1 MKLKTLSVGE
11 VNNYV
16 KKLVENDF
24 ILKNLNVK
32 GEISNLKFHSS
43 GHIYFSL
50 KDENSKVNCIMFKNN
65 AVNLDFRLEEGMKV
79 EIKARLGVYHKE
91 GTYQLYC
98 ENIKKAGIGEFFEE
112 FHKLKKELS
121 EEGIFDEKYKR
132 ALPKFPKRIGIIT
145 ARTGAAVRDIINV
158 IQRRNKSLDIILY
171 PAKVQGENAAD
182 SIIEGIRYFNNE
194 KSVDVIILGRG
205 GGSIEE
211 LWAFNNRDLAYEIF
225 NGRIPT
231 VSAVGHE
238 VDFTISDF
246 VSDMRA
252 PTPSAAGELVS
263 PSLQEM
269 INDLLNKKEFLH
281 RAIDRKFLNAKR
293 DVDLLHKGLKG
304 NNPKHIIEKRIK
316 EVNSLEEKLNFLGKR
331 KIDKAKDELI
341 ALNSILQTLNPLNTL
356 GRGYSVI
363 MDKEDK
369 VINEVS
375 ELKKNDMVKVI
386 MKMARKETNYESMVS
401 ELNEIVKQLE
411 NGDLTLEQS
420 IKSYENGVKIAN
432 KLYKKLSTLEGKI
445 KVVEDEKEEDFG
457 GYSNEY

>member
-98 ENIKKAGIGEFFEE
+98 ENIKKAGIGELFEE

-121 EEGIFDEKYKR
+121 EEGIFDQKYKR

-225 NGRIPT
+225 NSRIPT

-281 RAIDRKFLNAKR
+281 RAVDRRFLNAKR

-363 MDKEDK
+363 MDKKDK
-369 VINEVS
+369 VINKVS

-386 MKMARKETNYESMVS
+386 MKDGSVNIDIKII
-401 ELNEIVKQLE
+401 NE
-411 NGDLTLEQS
+411 
-420 IKSYENGVKIAN
+420 
-432 KLYKKLSTLEGKI
+432 
-445 KVVEDEKEEDFG
+445 
-457 GYSNEY
+457 

>member
-79 EIKARLGVYHKE
+79 EVKARLGVYHKE

-98 ENIKKAGIGEFFEE
+98 ENIKKAGIGELFEE

-158 IQRRNKSLDIILY
+158 IQRRNKALDIILY

-211 LWAFNNRDLAYEIF
+211 LWAFNNRELAYEIF
-225 NGRIPT
+225 NSRIPT

-281 RAIDRKFLNAKR
+281 RAIDRRFLNAKR
-293 DVDLLHKGLKG
+293 DVDLLYKGLKG
-304 NNPKHIIEKRIK
+304 NNPTHIIEKRIK
-316 EVNSLEEKLNFLGKR
+316 EVNTLEEKLNFLGKR
-331 KIDKAKDELI
+331 KIDKAKDKLI

-369 VINEVS
+369 VINKVS

-386 MKMARKETNYESMVS
+386 MKDGSVNIDIKII
-401 ELNEIVKQLE
+401 NE
-411 NGDLTLEQS
+411 
-420 IKSYENGVKIAN
+420 
-432 KLYKKLSTLEGKI
+432 
-445 KVVEDEKEEDFG
+445 
-457 GYSNEY
+457 

>member
-98 ENIKKAGIGEFFEE
+98 ENIKKAGIGELFEE

-132 ALPKFPKRIGIIT
+132 ALPKFPKRVGIIT

-225 NGRIPT
+225 NSRIPT

-263 PSLQEM
+263 PSLKEM
-269 INDLLNKKEFLH
+269 INDLVNKKEFLH
-281 RAIDRKFLNAKR
+281 RAIDRKFLNAKK

-363 MDKEDK
+363 MDKKDK

-386 MKMARKETNYESMVS
+386 MKDGSVNIDIKII
-401 ELNEIVKQLE
+401 NE
-411 NGDLTLEQS
+411 
-420 IKSYENGVKIAN
+420 
-432 KLYKKLSTLEGKI
+432 
-445 KVVEDEKEEDFG
+445 
-457 GYSNEY
+457 

>member
-65 AVNLDFRLEEGMKV
+65 AVNLDFRLEEGMRV

-98 ENIKKAGIGEFFEE
+98 ENIKKAGIGELFEE

-132 ALPKFPKRIGIIT
+132 ALPKFPKRVGIIT
-145 ARTGAAVRDIINV
+145 ARTGAAVRDIIKV

-225 NGRIPT
+225 NSRIPT

-281 RAIDRKFLNAKR
+281 RAIDRKFLNAKK

-386 MKMARKETNYESMVS
+386 MKDGSVNIDIKII
-401 ELNEIVKQLE
+401 NE
-411 NGDLTLEQS
+411 
-420 IKSYENGVKIAN
+420 
-432 KLYKKLSTLEGKI
+432 
-445 KVVEDEKEEDFG
+445 
-457 GYSNEY
+457 

>member
-98 ENIKKAGIGEFFEE
+98 ENIKKAGIGELFEE

-225 NGRIPT
+225 NSRIPT

-281 RAIDRKFLNAKR
+281 RAIDRKFLNAKK

-304 NNPKHIIEKRIK
+304 NNPKQIIEKRIK

-363 MDKEDK
+363 MDKKDK
-369 VINEVS
+369 VINKVS

-386 MKMARKETNYESMVS
+386 MKDGSVNIDIKII
-401 ELNEIVKQLE
+401 NE
-411 NGDLTLEQS
+411 
-420 IKSYENGVKIAN
+420 
-432 KLYKKLSTLEGKI
+432 
-445 KVVEDEKEEDFG
+445 
-457 GYSNEY
+457 

>member
-65 AVNLDFRLEEGMKV
+65 AVNLDFRLEEGTKV

-98 ENIKKAGIGEFFEE
+98 ENIKKSGIGELFEE

-211 LWAFNNRDLAYEIF
+211 LWAFNNRELAYEIF
-225 NGRIPT
+225 NSRIPT

-281 RAIDRKFLNAKR
+281 RAIDRKFLNAKK

-363 MDKEDK
+363 MDKKDK
-369 VINEVS
+369 VINKVS

-386 MKMARKETNYESMVS
+386 MKDGSVNIDIKII
-401 ELNEIVKQLE
+401 NE
-411 NGDLTLEQS
+411 
-420 IKSYENGVKIAN
+420 
-432 KLYKKLSTLEGKI
+432 
-445 KVVEDEKEEDFG
+445 
-457 GYSNEY
+457 

>member
-98 ENIKKAGIGEFFEE
+98 ENIKKAGIGELFEE

-121 EEGIFDEKYKR
+121 EEGIFDQKYKR

-225 NGRIPT
+225 NSRIPT

-281 RAIDRKFLNAKR
+281 RAIDRKFLNAKK

-369 VINEVS
+369 VINKVS

-386 MKMARKETNYESMVS
+386 MKDGSVNIDIKII
-401 ELNEIVKQLE
+401 NE
-411 NGDLTLEQS
+411 
-420 IKSYENGVKIAN
+420 
-432 KLYKKLSTLEGKI
+432 
-445 KVVEDEKEEDFG
+445 
-457 GYSNEY
+457 

>member
-98 ENIKKAGIGEFFEE
+98 ENIKKAGIGELFEE

-225 NGRIPT
+225 NSRIPT

-246 VSDMRA
+246 VSDMRS

-281 RAIDRKFLNAKR
+281 RAVDRRFLNSKR

-369 VINEVS
+369 VINKVS

-386 MKMARKETNYESMVS
+386 MKDGSVNIDIKII
-401 ELNEIVKQLE
+401 NE
-411 NGDLTLEQS
+411 
-420 IKSYENGVKIAN
+420 
-432 KLYKKLSTLEGKI
+432 
-445 KVVEDEKEEDFG
+445 
-457 GYSNEY
+457 

>member
-1 MKLKTLSVGE
+1 MKLKTLSVCE

-98 ENIKKAGIGEFFEE
+98 ENIKKAGIGELFEE

-211 LWAFNNRDLAYEIF
+211 LWAFNNRYLAYEIF
-225 NGRIPT
+225 NSRIPT

-263 PSLQEM
+263 PSLKEM
-269 INDLLNKKEFLH
+269 INDLVNKKEFLH
-281 RAIDRKFLNAKR
+281 RAIDRKFLNSKR
-293 DVDLLHKGLKG
+293 DVDLLYKGLKG

-356 GRGYSVI
+356 ERGYSVI

-386 MKMARKETNYESMVS
+386 MKDGSVNIDIKII
-401 ELNEIVKQLE
+401 NE
-411 NGDLTLEQS
+411 
-420 IKSYENGVKIAN
+420 
-432 KLYKKLSTLEGKI
+432 
-445 KVVEDEKEEDFG
+445 
-457 GYSNEY
+457 

>member
-98 ENIKKAGIGEFFEE
+98 ENIKKAGIGELFEE

-225 NGRIPT
+225 NSRIPT

-269 INDLLNKKEFLH
+269 INDLVNKKEFLH

-369 VINEVS
+369 VINKVS

-386 MKMARKETNYESMVS
+386 MKDGSVNIDIKII
-401 ELNEIVKQLE
+401 NE
-411 NGDLTLEQS
+411 
-420 IKSYENGVKIAN
+420 
-432 KLYKKLSTLEGKI
+432 
-445 KVVEDEKEEDFG
+445 
-457 GYSNEY
+457 

>member
-11 VNNYV
+11 VNDYV
-16 KKLVENDF
+16 KRVVESDF

-50 KDENSKVNCIMFKNN
+50 KDENSKINCIMFKNN

-98 ENIKKAGIGEFFEE
+98 ENIKKAGVGELFEE
-112 FHKLKKELS
+112 FHRLKKELS
-121 EEGIFDEKYKR
+121 AEGIFDEKYKR
-132 ALPKFPKRIGIIT
+132 DLPKFPKRIGIIT
-145 ARTGAAVRDIINV
+145 AKTGAAVRDIINV
-158 IQRRNKSLDIILY
+158 IQRRNSTLDIVLY
-171 PAKVQGENAAD
+171 PAKVQGINAAE
-182 SIIEGIRYFNNE
+182 SIIDGIRYFNNE
-194 KSVDVIILGRG
+194 DSVDVIILGRG

-211 LWAFNNRDLAYEIF
+211 LWAFNNKDLAYEIF
-225 NGRIPT
+225 NSRIPT

-263 PSLQEM
+263 PSLNEM
-269 INDLLNKKEFLH
+269 LNDLSNKKEFLT
-281 RAIDRKFLNAKR
+281 RAIDRKFLYAKNN
-293 DVDLLHKGLKG
+293 VDLLYKELKS
-304 NNPKHIIEKRIK
+304 NNPKSIIEKRIK
-316 EVNSLEEKLNFLGKR
+316 EVNRLEEKLNFLGKR

-341 ALNSILQTLNPLNTL
+341 TLNSVLQTLNPLNTL

-363 MDKEDK
+363 MDKNSK
-369 VINEVS
+369 VINEIS
-375 ELKKNDMVKVI
+375 ELKKNNMVKVI
-386 MKMARKETNYESMVS
+386 MKDGSVN
-401 ELNEIVKQLE
+401 I
-411 NGDLTLEQS
+411 D
-420 IKSYENGVKIAN
+420 
-432 KLYKKLSTLEGKI
+432 I
-445 KVVEDEKEEDFG
+445 KVQQD
-457 GYSNEY
+457 

>member
-79 EIKARLGVYHKE
+79 EIKARLGVY
-91 GTYQLYC
+91 
-98 ENIKKAGIGEFFEE
+98 IKKAGIGELFEE

-211 LWAFNNRDLAYEIF
+211 LWAFNNRYLAYEIF
-225 NGRIPT
+225 NSRIPT

-269 INDLLNKKEFLH
+269 INDLVNKKEFLH
-281 RAIDRKFLNAKR
+281 RAIDRKFLNSKR
-293 DVDLLHKGLKG
+293 DVDLLYKGLKG

-386 MKMARKETNYESMVS
+386 MKDGSVNIDIKII
-401 ELNEIVKQLE
+401 NE
-411 NGDLTLEQS
+411 
-420 IKSYENGVKIAN
+420 
-432 KLYKKLSTLEGKI
+432 
-445 KVVEDEKEEDFG
+445 
-457 GYSNEY
+457 

>member
-98 ENIKKAGIGEFFEE
+98 ENIKKAGIGELFEE

-158 IQRRNKSLDIILY
+158 IQRRNNSLDIILY

-211 LWAFNNRDLAYEIF
+211 LWAFNNRELAYEIF
-225 NGRIPT
+225 NSRIPT

-269 INDLLNKKEFLH
+269 INDLVNKKEFLH
-281 RAIDRKFLNAKR
+281 RAIDRKFLNSKR
-293 DVDLLHKGLKG
+293 DVDLLYKGLKG
-304 NNPKHIIEKRIK
+304 NNPKHMIEKRIK

-386 MKMARKETNYESMVS
+386 MKDGSVNIDIKII
-401 ELNEIVKQLE
+401 NE
-411 NGDLTLEQS
+411 
-420 IKSYENGVKIAN
+420 
-432 KLYKKLSTLEGKI
+432 
-445 KVVEDEKEEDFG
+445 
-457 GYSNEY
+457 

>member
-98 ENIKKAGIGEFFEE
+98 ENIKKAGIGELFEE

-225 NGRIPT
+225 NSRIPT

-281 RAIDRKFLNAKR
+281 RAVDRRFLNSKR

-304 NNPKHIIEKRIK
+304 NNPKHIIGKRIK

-331 KIDKAKDELI
+331 KIDKAKDDLI

-369 VINEVS
+369 VINKVS

-386 MKMARKETNYESMVS
+386 MKDGSVNIDIKII
-401 ELNEIVKQLE
+401 NE
-411 NGDLTLEQS
+411 
-420 IKSYENGVKIAN
+420 
-432 KLYKKLSTLEGKI
+432 
-445 KVVEDEKEEDFG
+445 
-457 GYSNEY
+457 

>member
-98 ENIKKAGIGEFFEE
+98 ENIKKAGIGELFEE

-211 LWAFNNRDLAYEIF
+211 LWTFNNRDLAYEIF
-225 NGRIPT
+225 NNRIPT

-281 RAIDRKFLNAKR
+281 RAIDRKFLNAKK

-363 MDKEDK
+363 MDKKDK

-386 MKMARKETNYESMVS
+386 MKDGSVNIDIKII
-401 ELNEIVKQLE
+401 NE
-411 NGDLTLEQS
+411 
-420 IKSYENGVKIAN
+420 
-432 KLYKKLSTLEGKI
+432 
-445 KVVEDEKEEDFG
+445 
-457 GYSNEY
+457 

>member
-98 ENIKKAGIGEFFEE
+98 ENIKKAGIGELFEE

-225 NGRIPT
+225 NSRIPT

-269 INDLLNKKEFLH
+269 INDLVNKKEFLH
-281 RAIDRKFLNAKR
+281 RAIDRRFLNAKK

-369 VINEVS
+369 VINKVS

-386 MKMARKETNYESMVS
+386 MKDGSVNIDIKII
-401 ELNEIVKQLE
+401 NE
-411 NGDLTLEQS
+411 
-420 IKSYENGVKIAN
+420 
-432 KLYKKLSTLEGKI
+432 
-445 KVVEDEKEEDFG
+445 
-457 GYSNEY
+457 

>member
-98 ENIKKAGIGEFFEE
+98 ENIKKAGIGELFEE

-225 NGRIPT
+225 NSRIPT

-263 PSLQEM
+263 PSLKEM
-269 INDLLNKKEFLH
+269 INDLVNKKEFLH
-281 RAIDRKFLNAKR
+281 RAIDRRFLNSKR

-363 MDKEDK
+363 MDKKDK
-369 VINEVS
+369 VINKVS

-386 MKMARKETNYESMVS
+386 MKDGSVNIDIKII
-401 ELNEIVKQLE
+401 NE
-411 NGDLTLEQS
+411 
-420 IKSYENGVKIAN
+420 
-432 KLYKKLSTLEGKI
+432 
-445 KVVEDEKEEDFG
+445 
-457 GYSNEY
+457 

>member
-98 ENIKKAGIGEFFEE
+98 ENIKKAGIGELFEE

-225 NGRIPT
+225 NSRIPT

-304 NNPKHIIEKRIK
+304 NNPTHIIEKRIK

-386 MKMARKETNYESMVS
+386 MKDGSVNIDIKII
-401 ELNEIVKQLE
+401 NE
-411 NGDLTLEQS
+411 
-420 IKSYENGVKIAN
+420 
-432 KLYKKLSTLEGKI
+432 
-445 KVVEDEKEEDFG
+445 
-457 GYSNEY
+457 

>member
-98 ENIKKAGIGEFFEE
+98 ENIKKAGIGELFEE

-225 NGRIPT
+225 NSRIPT

-304 NNPKHIIEKRIK
+304 NNPTHIIEKRIK
-316 EVNSLEEKLNFLGKR
+316 EVNTLEEKLNFLGKR

-363 MDKEDK
+363 MDKKDK
-369 VINEVS
+369 VINKVS

-386 MKMARKETNYESMVS
+386 MKDGSVNIDIKII
-401 ELNEIVKQLE
+401 NE
-411 NGDLTLEQS
+411 
-420 IKSYENGVKIAN
+420 
-432 KLYKKLSTLEGKI
+432 
-445 KVVEDEKEEDFG
+445 
-457 GYSNEY
+457 

>member
-65 AVNLDFRLEEGMKV
+65 AVNLDFRLEEGMRV

-98 ENIKKAGIGEFFEE
+98 ENIKKAGIGELFEE

-145 ARTGAAVRDIINV
+145 ARTGAAVRDIIKV

-225 NGRIPT
+225 NSRIPT

-281 RAIDRKFLNAKR
+281 RAIDRKFLNAKK

-386 MKMARKETNYESMVS
+386 MKDGSVNIDIKII
-401 ELNEIVKQLE
+401 NE
-411 NGDLTLEQS
+411 
-420 IKSYENGVKIAN
+420 
-432 KLYKKLSTLEGKI
+432 
-445 KVVEDEKEEDFG
+445 
-457 GYSNEY
+457 

>member
-1 MKLKTLSVGE
+1 MKLKTLSVCE

-98 ENIKKAGIGEFFEE
+98 ENIKKAGIGELFEE

-182 SIIEGIRYFNNE
+182 SIIDGIRYFNNE

-211 LWAFNNRDLAYEIF
+211 LWTFNNRDLAYEIF
-225 NGRIPT
+225 NSRIPT

-281 RAIDRKFLNAKR
+281 RAIDIKFLNAKR

-304 NNPKHIIEKRIK
+304 NNPKDIIEKRIK

-369 VINEVS
+369 VINNVS

-386 MKMARKETNYESMVS
+386 MKDGSVNIDIKII
-401 ELNEIVKQLE
+401 NE
-411 NGDLTLEQS
+411 
-420 IKSYENGVKIAN
+420 
-432 KLYKKLSTLEGKI
+432 
-445 KVVEDEKEEDFG
+445 
-457 GYSNEY
+457 

>member
-65 AVNLDFRLEEGMKV
+65 AVNLDFRLEVGMKV

-386 MKMARKETNYESMVS
+386 MKDGSVNIDIKII
-401 ELNEIVKQLE
+401 NE
-411 NGDLTLEQS
+411 
-420 IKSYENGVKIAN
+420 
-432 KLYKKLSTLEGKI
+432 
-445 KVVEDEKEEDFG
+445 
-457 GYSNEY
+457 

>member
-98 ENIKKAGIGEFFEE
+98 ENIKKAGIGELFEE

-132 ALPKFPKRIGIIT
+132 ALPKFPKRVGIIT

-225 NGRIPT
+225 NSRIPT

-263 PSLQEM
+263 PSLKEM

-281 RAIDRKFLNAKR
+281 RAIDRKFLNAKK

-341 ALNSILQTLNPLNTL
+341 ALNSILQTLNSLNTL

-369 VINEVS
+369 VINKVS

-386 MKMARKETNYESMVS
+386 MKDGSVNIDIKII
-401 ELNEIVKQLE
+401 NE
-411 NGDLTLEQS
+411 
-420 IKSYENGVKIAN
+420 
-432 KLYKKLSTLEGKI
+432 
-445 KVVEDEKEEDFG
+445 
-457 GYSNEY
+457 

>member
-79 EIKARLGVYHKE
+79 EIKARLDVYHKE

-98 ENIKKAGIGEFFEE
+98 ENIKKAGIGELFEE

-211 LWAFNNRDLAYEIF
+211 LWAFNNRELAYEIF
-225 NGRIPT
+225 NSRIPT

-281 RAIDRKFLNAKR
+281 RAIDRKFLNAKK

-375 ELKKNDMVKVI
+375 ELKNNDMVKVI
-386 MKMARKETNYESMVS
+386 MKDGSVNIDIKII
-401 ELNEIVKQLE
+401 NE
-411 NGDLTLEQS
+411 
-420 IKSYENGVKIAN
+420 
-432 KLYKKLSTLEGKI
+432 
-445 KVVEDEKEEDFG
+445 
-457 GYSNEY
+457 

>member
-65 AVNLDFRLEEGMKV
+65 AVNLDFRLEEGIKV
-79 EIKARLGVYHKE
+79 EVKARLGVYHKE

-98 ENIKKAGIGEFFEE
+98 ENIKKAGIGELFEE

-211 LWAFNNRDLAYEIF
+211 LWAFNNRELAYEIF
-225 NGRIPT
+225 NSRIPT

-281 RAIDRKFLNAKR
+281 RAVDRRFLNAKR
-293 DVDLLHKGLKG
+293 DLDLLYKGLKG

-316 EVNSLEEKLNFLGKR
+316 EVNTLEEKLNFLGKR

-369 VINEVS
+369 VINKVS

-386 MKMARKETNYESMVS
+386 MKDGSVNIDIKII
-401 ELNEIVKQLE
+401 NE
-411 NGDLTLEQS
+411 
-420 IKSYENGVKIAN
+420 
-432 KLYKKLSTLEGKI
+432 
-445 KVVEDEKEEDFG
+445 
-457 GYSNEY
+457 

>member
-98 ENIKKAGIGEFFEE
+98 ENIKKAGIGELFEE

-132 ALPKFPKRIGIIT
+132 ALPKFPKRVGIIT
-145 ARTGAAVRDIINV
+145 ARTGAAVRDIIKV

-225 NGRIPT
+225 NSRIPT

-281 RAIDRKFLNAKR
+281 RAVDRRFLNAKR

-304 NNPKHIIEKRIK
+304 NNPTHIIEKRIK
-316 EVNSLEEKLNFLGKR
+316 EVNTLEEKLNFLGKR

-369 VINEVS
+369 VINKVS

-386 MKMARKETNYESMVS
+386 MKDGSVNIDIKII
-401 ELNEIVKQLE
+401 NE
-411 NGDLTLEQS
+411 
-420 IKSYENGVKIAN
+420 
-432 KLYKKLSTLEGKI
+432 
-445 KVVEDEKEEDFG
+445 
-457 GYSNEY
+457 

>member
-98 ENIKKAGIGEFFEE
+98 ENIKKAGIGELFEE

-225 NGRIPT
+225 NSRIPT

-269 INDLLNKKEFLH
+269 INDLVNKKEFLH
-281 RAIDRKFLNAKR
+281 RAIDRKFLNSKR
-293 DVDLLHKGLKG
+293 DVDLLYKGLKG

-369 VINEVS
+369 VINKVS

-386 MKMARKETNYESMVS
+386 MKDGSVNIDIKII
-401 ELNEIVKQLE
+401 NE
-411 NGDLTLEQS
+411 
-420 IKSYENGVKIAN
+420 
-432 KLYKKLSTLEGKI
+432 
-445 KVVEDEKEEDFG
+445 
-457 GYSNEY
+457 

>member
-11 VNNYV
+11 VNNYI

-79 EIKARLGVYHKE
+79 EVKARLGVYHKE

-98 ENIKKAGIGEFFEE
+98 ENIKKAGIGELFEE

-158 IQRRNKSLDIILY
+158 IQRRNKALDIILY

-211 LWAFNNRDLAYEIF
+211 LWAFNNRELAYEIF
-225 NGRIPT
+225 NSRIPT

-281 RAIDRKFLNAKR
+281 RAIDRRFLNAKR
-293 DVDLLHKGLKG
+293 DVDLLYKGLKG
-304 NNPKHIIEKRIK
+304 NNPTHIIEKRIK
-316 EVNSLEEKLNFLGKR
+316 EVNTLEEKLNFLGKR

-341 ALNSILQTLNPLNTL
+341 AFNSILQTLNPLNTL

-369 VINEVS
+369 VINKVS

-386 MKMARKETNYESMVS
+386 MKDGSVNIDIKII
-401 ELNEIVKQLE
+401 NE
-411 NGDLTLEQS
+411 
-420 IKSYENGVKIAN
+420 
-432 KLYKKLSTLEGKI
+432 
-445 KVVEDEKEEDFG
+445 
-457 GYSNEY
+457 

>member
-65 AVNLDFRLEEGMKV
+65 AVNLDFRLEEGTKV

-98 ENIKKAGIGEFFEE
+98 ENIKKSGIGELFEE

-225 NGRIPT
+225 NSRIPT

-263 PSLQEM
+263 PSLKEM
-269 INDLLNKKEFLH
+269 INDLVNKKEFLH
-281 RAIDRKFLNAKR
+281 RAIDRRFLNSKR
-293 DVDLLHKGLKG
+293 DVDLLHKGLKV

-363 MDKEDK
+363 MDKKDK
-369 VINEVS
+369 VINKVS

-386 MKMARKETNYESMVS
+386 MKDGSVNIDIKII
-401 ELNEIVKQLE
+401 NE
-411 NGDLTLEQS
+411 
-420 IKSYENGVKIAN
+420 
-432 KLYKKLSTLEGKI
+432 
-445 KVVEDEKEEDFG
+445 
-457 GYSNEY
+457 

>member
-1 MKLKTLSVGE
+1 MKLKTLSVDE

-98 ENIKKAGIGEFFEE
+98 ENIKKAGIGELFEE

-211 LWAFNNRDLAYEIF
+211 LWAFNNRYLAYEIF
-225 NGRIPT
+225 NSRIPT

-269 INDLLNKKEFLH
+269 INDLVNKKEFLH
-281 RAIDRKFLNAKR
+281 RAIDRKFLNSKR
-293 DVDLLHKGLKG
+293 DVDLLYKGLKG

-386 MKMARKETNYESMVS
+386 MKDGSVNIDIKII
-401 ELNEIVKQLE
+401 NE
-411 NGDLTLEQS
+411 
-420 IKSYENGVKIAN
+420 
-432 KLYKKLSTLEGKI
+432 
-445 KVVEDEKEEDFG
+445 
-457 GYSNEY
+457 

>member
-65 AVNLDFRLEEGMKV
+65 AVNLDFRLEEGIKV
-79 EIKARLGVYHKE
+79 EVKARLGVYHKE

-98 ENIKKAGIGEFFEE
+98 ENIKKAGIGELFEE

-158 IQRRNKSLDIILY
+158 IQRRNKALDIILY

-211 LWAFNNRDLAYEIF
+211 LWAFNNRELAYEIF
-225 NGRIPT
+225 NSRIPT

-281 RAIDRKFLNAKR
+281 RAIDRRFLNAKR
-293 DVDLLHKGLKG
+293 DVDLLYKGLKG
-304 NNPKHIIEKRIK
+304 NNPTHIIEKRIK
-316 EVNSLEEKLNFLGKR
+316 EVTTLEEKLNFLGKR

-386 MKMARKETNYESMVS
+386 MKDGSVNIDIKII
-401 ELNEIVKQLE
+401 NE
-411 NGDLTLEQS
+411 
-420 IKSYENGVKIAN
+420 
-432 KLYKKLSTLEGKI
+432 
-445 KVVEDEKEEDFG
+445 
-457 GYSNEY
+457 

>member
-98 ENIKKAGIGEFFEE
+98 ENIKKAGIGELFEE

-225 NGRIPT
+225 NSRIPT

-269 INDLLNKKEFLH
+269 INDLVNKKEFLH
-281 RAIDRKFLNAKR
+281 RAIDRRFLNSKR
-293 DVDLLHKGLKG
+293 DVDLLHKGLKV

-386 MKMARKETNYESMVS
+386 MKDGSVNIDIKII
-401 ELNEIVKQLE
+401 NE
-411 NGDLTLEQS
+411 
-420 IKSYENGVKIAN
+420 
-432 KLYKKLSTLEGKI
+432 
-445 KVVEDEKEEDFG
+445 
-457 GYSNEY
+457 

>member
-98 ENIKKAGIGEFFEE
+98 ENIKKAGIGELFEE

-121 EEGIFDEKYKR
+121 EEGIFDQKYKR

-225 NGRIPT
+225 NSRIPT

-263 PSLQEM
+263 PSLKEM

-281 RAIDRKFLNAKR
+281 RAIDRKFLNAKK
-293 DVDLLHKGLKG
+293 DVDLLYKGLKG

-363 MDKEDK
+363 MDKKDK

-386 MKMARKETNYESMVS
+386 MKDGSVNIDIKII
-401 ELNEIVKQLE
+401 NE
-411 NGDLTLEQS
+411 
-420 IKSYENGVKIAN
+420 
-432 KLYKKLSTLEGKI
+432 
-445 KVVEDEKEEDFG
+445 
-457 GYSNEY
+457 

>member
-98 ENIKKAGIGEFFEE
+98 ENIKKAGIGELFEE

-211 LWAFNNRDLAYEIF
+211 LWTFNNRDLAYEIF
-225 NGRIPT
+225 NSRIPT

-281 RAIDRKFLNAKR
+281 RAIDRKFLNAKK
-293 DVDLLHKGLKG
+293 DLDLLHKGLKG

-369 VINEVS
+369 VINKVS

-386 MKMARKETNYESMVS
+386 MKDGSVNIDIKII
-401 ELNEIVKQLE
+401 NE
-411 NGDLTLEQS
+411 
-420 IKSYENGVKIAN
+420 
-432 KLYKKLSTLEGKI
+432 
-445 KVVEDEKEEDFG
+445 
-457 GYSNEY
+457 

>member
-98 ENIKKAGIGEFFEE
+98 ENIKKAGIGELFEE

-225 NGRIPT
+225 NSRIPT

-281 RAIDRKFLNAKR
+281 RAVDRRFLNSKR

-363 MDKEDK
+363 MDKKDK
-369 VINEVS
+369 VINKVS

-386 MKMARKETNYESMVS
+386 MKDGSVNIDIKII
-401 ELNEIVKQLE
+401 NE
-411 NGDLTLEQS
+411 
-420 IKSYENGVKIAN
+420 
-432 KLYKKLSTLEGKI
+432 
-445 KVVEDEKEEDFG
+445 
-457 GYSNEY
+457 

>member
-98 ENIKKAGIGEFFEE
+98 ENIKKAGIGELFEE

-225 NGRIPT
+225 NSRIPT

-269 INDLLNKKEFLH
+269 INDLVNKKEFLH
-281 RAIDRKFLNAKR
+281 RAIDRKFLNAKK

-369 VINEVS
+369 VINKVS

-386 MKMARKETNYESMVS
+386 MKDGSVNIDIKII
-401 ELNEIVKQLE
+401 NE
-411 NGDLTLEQS
+411 
-420 IKSYENGVKIAN
+420 
-432 KLYKKLSTLEGKI
+432 
-445 KVVEDEKEEDFG
+445 
-457 GYSNEY
+457 

>member
-79 EIKARLGVYHKE
+79 EVKARLGVYHKE

-98 ENIKKAGIGEFFEE
+98 ENIKKAGIGELFEE

-145 ARTGAAVRDIINV
+145 AKTGAAVRDIINV

-205 GGSIEE
+205 GGFIEE

-225 NGRIPT
+225 NSRIPT

-293 DVDLLHKGLKG
+293 DVDLLYKGLKG
-304 NNPKHIIEKRIK
+304 NNPKDIIEKRIK

-369 VINEVS
+369 VINKVS

-386 MKMARKETNYESMVS
+386 MKDGSVNIDIKII
-401 ELNEIVKQLE
+401 NE
-411 NGDLTLEQS
+411 
-420 IKSYENGVKIAN
+420 
-432 KLYKKLSTLEGKI
+432 
-445 KVVEDEKEEDFG
+445 
-457 GYSNEY
+457 

>member
-98 ENIKKAGIGEFFEE
+98 ENIKKAGIGELFEE

-211 LWAFNNRDLAYEIF
+211 LWAFNNRELAYEIF
-225 NGRIPT
+225 NSRIPT

-281 RAIDRKFLNAKR
+281 RAIDRKFLNAKK

-363 MDKEDK
+363 MDKKDK

-386 MKMARKETNYESMVS
+386 MKDGSVNIDIKII
-401 ELNEIVKQLE
+401 NE
-411 NGDLTLEQS
+411 
-420 IKSYENGVKIAN
+420 
-432 KLYKKLSTLEGKI
+432 
-445 KVVEDEKEEDFG
+445 
-457 GYSNEY
+457 

>member
-98 ENIKKAGIGEFFEE
+98 ENIKKAGIGELFEE

-132 ALPKFPKRIGIIT
+132 ALPKFPKRVGIIT

-211 LWAFNNRDLAYEIF
+211 LWAFNNRYLAYEIF
-225 NGRIPT
+225 NSRIPT

-269 INDLLNKKEFLH
+269 INDLVNKKEFLH
-281 RAIDRKFLNAKR
+281 RAIDRKFLNSKR
-293 DVDLLHKGLKG
+293 DVDLLYKGLKG

-386 MKMARKETNYESMVS
+386 MKDGSVNIDIKII
-401 ELNEIVKQLE
+401 NE
-411 NGDLTLEQS
+411 
-420 IKSYENGVKIAN
+420 
-432 KLYKKLSTLEGKI
+432 
-445 KVVEDEKEEDFG
+445 
-457 GYSNEY
+457 

>member
-98 ENIKKAGIGEFFEE
+98 ENIKKAGIGELFEE

-225 NGRIPT
+225 NSRIPT

-281 RAIDRKFLNAKR
+281 RAVDRRFLNAKR

-304 NNPKHIIEKRIK
+304 NNPTHIIEKRIK

-369 VINEVS
+369 VINKVS

-386 MKMARKETNYESMVS
+386 MKDGSVNIDIKII
-401 ELNEIVKQLE
+401 NE
-411 NGDLTLEQS
+411 
-420 IKSYENGVKIAN
+420 
-432 KLYKKLSTLEGKI
+432 
-445 KVVEDEKEEDFG
+445 
-457 GYSNEY
+457 